1 MVSGKDT
8 EDHFGRSEVGET
20 DGIQGTVDGNVYNLR
35 GTKDP
40 IYVMKMMA
48 TGGCL
53 LVDDTCKETVKK

>member
-8 EDHFGRSEVGET
+8 EDNFGRSEVGET
-20 DGIQGTVDGNVYNLR
+20 DGIQGTVDGDIYIFW

-48 TGGCL
+48 TGG
-53 LVDDTCKETVKK
+53 